1 LYHRFIYIG
10 MSVDDFEGRVPD
22 GKDKGRRETFAKIVH
37 EWTEDNAR
45 VADLTHEE
53 EAKGV
58 AAITRVSLDPVQEVT
73 DLRGSSYIS
82 SAL

>member
-1 LYHRFIYIG
+1 
-10 MSVDDFEGRVPD
+10 MDDFEGRVPD
-22 GKDKGRRETFAKIVH
+22 GKDKGRREKFAKIVY

-53 EAKGV
+53 AGKGF

-73 DLRGSSYIS
+73 YLRGSGYIN